1 LGYYKGAQ
9 TKNGAIT
16 TALTADW
23 QKLRRF
29 ALQLLPADY
38 AER

>member
-1 LGYYKGAQ
+1 MSHN
-9 TKNGAIT
+9 NGVNS
-16 TALTADW
+16 DY

-29 ALQLLPADY
+29 ALQLLVAGY